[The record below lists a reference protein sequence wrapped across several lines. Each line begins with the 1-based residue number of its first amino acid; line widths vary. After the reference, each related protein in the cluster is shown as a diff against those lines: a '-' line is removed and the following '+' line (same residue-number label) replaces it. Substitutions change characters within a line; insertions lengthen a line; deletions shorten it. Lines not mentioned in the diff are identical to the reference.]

1 MLSVLEKTVL
11 LNISLLRMLNIELD
25 KNRIN
30 RIKKVVGLIYSGK
43 PFITS
48 KTKFVERLARIVTIT
63 ALIRRIRQMKTTAK
77 SKKLKKL
84 NKVFYLKNLILLA
97 VLLTVSFTSNSQQL
111 PLFSQYMMNSFL
123 LNPAVAGNDGLSSIN
138 LTAREQWLG
147 FENSPRT
154 VAITGQARLL
164 RNTPGRG
171 SRRSLFSRSGNVGLG
186 GYVFNDRNG
195 LIDRTG
201 LQGTYAY
208 HIHMHQSQLS
218 FGISATAFQ
227 LKLDQRKILLNN
239 DNDPLLNSSKK
250 ALFVPDINL
259 GIYYNNPNYFIG
271 VSTAQLLQS
280 TLKFGNDG
288 FKDYKMLRHYY
299 LMTGYGFFFDNGFT
313 VEPSVLVQTTMD
325 SHVQVDLN
333 TRVYYRDEYWG
344 GISYRTSG
352 ALVMMGGVKVDKFY
366 FGYAFDYTLSSIRK
380 HSYGSHEFMA
390 SVKFGDTARR
400 YRWLN
405 RY

>member
-1 MLSVLEKTVL
+1 MERKT
-11 LNISLLRMLNIELD
+11 
-25 KNRIN
+25 
-30 RIKKVVGLIYSGK
+30 
-43 PFITS
+43 
-48 KTKFVERLARIVTIT
+48 RIVTIT
-63 ALIRRIRQMKTTAK
+63 GFLRRIRQMKTTSK
-77 SKKLKKL
+77 SNKPTKL
-84 NKVFYLKNLILLA
+84 NKVFYFKILILFA
-97 VLLTVSFTSNSQQL
+97 VLLSSSATSYSQQL

-123 LNPAVAGNDGLSSIN
+123 LNPAVAGHDGLTSIN

-154 VAITGQARLL
+154 VAITGQSRLL
-164 RNTPGRG
+164 RSTARGRS
-171 SRRSLFSRSGNVGLG
+171 SRRSIFSRSGNVGIG

-208 HIHMHQSQLS
+208 HIRMDQSQLS

-227 LKLDQRKILLNN
+227 LKLDERNVLLHN
-239 DNDPLLNSSKK
+239 DNDHLLNSSKN

-259 GIYYNNPNYFIG
+259 GVYYYHPDYFIG
-271 VSTAQLLQS
+271 ASTAQLLQS

-299 LMTGYGFFFDNGFT
+299 LMAGYGFFFDNGFT
-313 VEPSVLVQTTMD
+313 VEPSVMVQTTME
-325 SHVQVDLN
+325 SQVQADIN
-333 TRVYYRDEYWG
+333 TRVYYKDEYWG
-344 GISYRTSG
+344 GLSYRTSG
-352 ALVMMGGVKVDKFY
+352 AVVMMGGVKVDKYY

-380 HSYGSHEFMA
+380 HSFGSHEFMA

>member
-1 MLSVLEKTVL
+1 
-11 LNISLLRMLNIELD
+11 
-25 KNRIN
+25 
-30 RIKKVVGLIYSGK
+30 
-43 PFITS
+43 
-48 KTKFVERLARIVTIT
+48 
-63 ALIRRIRQMKTTAK
+63 MKTTVELNK
-77 SKKLKKL
+77 QNKL
-84 NKVFYLKNLILLA
+84 NKDFNLKNLIFLA
-97 VLLTVSFTSNSQQL
+97 ILLTTSFTSYSQQL
-111 PLFSQYMMNSFL
+111 PLISQYMMNSFL

-154 VAITGQARLL
+154 VAISGQTRLL
-164 RNTPGRG
+164 RNTPSRGRSSRG
-171 SRRSLFSRSGNVGLG
+171 SIFSRSGNVGLG

-201 LQGTYAY
+201 IQGTYAY
-208 HIHMHQSQLS
+208 HIHMDQSQLS

-227 LKLDQRKILLNN
+227 LKLDENNILLNN
-239 DNDPLLNSSKK
+239 DNDPLLNSSKN
-250 ALFVPDINL
+250 ALFVPDVNL
-259 GIYYNNPNYFIG
+259 GVYFNSPEFFIG
-271 VSTAQLLQS
+271 ASTAQLLQS
-280 TLKFGNDG
+280 ALKFGNDG

-299 LMTGYGFFFDNGFT
+299 VMAGYGFFFDNGFT
-313 VEPSVLVQTTMD
+313 IEPSVMLQTTMD
-325 SHVQVDLN
+325 SQIQADIN
-333 TRVYYRDEYWG
+333 TRVYFRDEYWG
-344 GISYRTSG
+344 GVSYRTSG
-352 ALVMMGGVKVDKFY
+352 AVVMMGGVKVDKFY

>member
-1 MLSVLEKTVL
+1 
-11 LNISLLRMLNIELD
+11 
-25 KNRIN
+25 
-30 RIKKVVGLIYSGK
+30 
-43 PFITS
+43 
-48 KTKFVERLARIVTIT
+48 
-63 ALIRRIRQMKTTAK
+63 MKTTVEL
-77 SKKLKKL
+77 KKQNKL
-84 NKVFYLKNLILLA
+84 NKTFNLKNLIILA
-97 VLLTVSFTSNSQQL
+97 VLLTTSFTSNSQQL
-111 PLFSQYMMNSFL
+111 PLISQYMMNSFL

-154 VAITGQARLL
+154 VAISGQTRLL
-164 RNTPGRG
+164 RGTPGRG
-171 SRRSLFSRSGNVGLG
+171 RSSRRSLFSRSGNVGLG

-201 LQGTYAY
+201 IQGTYAY
-208 HIHMHQSQLS
+208 HIHMDQSQLS

-227 LKLDQRKILLNN
+227 LKLDENNILLNN
-239 DNDPLLNSSKK
+239 DNDPLLNSSKN
-250 ALFVPDINL
+250 ALFVPDVNL
-259 GIYYNNPNYFIG
+259 GVYFNNPNYFIG

-280 TLKFGNDG
+280 ALKFGNDG

-313 VEPSVLVQTTMD
+313 IEPSIMVQATMD
-325 SHVQVDLN
+325 SQIQVDIN

-352 ALVMMGGVKVDKFY
+352 AVVMMGGVKVDKFY